1 MLTPREIKKAPY
13 VIEALFEA
21 LEDEVIKSFALN
33 LKRQGEANDMDL
45 YRLETLA
52 IYQRELEAKVE
63 SAIKEAQKET
73 DSIIKESAIKSYLDD
88 AKRYKKVGKSLLA
101 YEANEK
107 VQALV
112 GRIRKQ
118 TEGEYKDL
126 SRGLGLINPITKQIH
141 PLAQYYKNEL
151 DKAIFS
157 AHLGVFSYQ
166 EMSKKAIDSF
176 SEQGISWFNFETG
189 TRRSLTAHVHTV
201 IRTSLGQLS
210 NQMTE
215 INLEDMGECYVEVSA
230 HGGARP
236 SHATWQGK
244 QFYWKDKDTGKD
256 NNKAGYP
263 EFISATG
270 YGTGEG
276 LGGYN
281 CRHTYYPF
289 FPNRSTP
296 AYTDKELKALAG
308 EAREYQGKEYTVYD
322 ANQKLRAYERAIRK
336 SKRKLV
342 GYEALGDDEAFLY
355 ESVKLRLTTDEYRAF
370 AKGVDLPTK
379 VARTQ
384 EVGYNKGI
392 LKISGAITDVY
403 SERAEAH
410 ASVQYGA
417 IRKRKTDVERI
428 AKNTGYSE
436 AEVQSIKNYLFLD
449 YHEWNDNKRFTPDFS
464 IAQSWTRLFNG
475 NFEPHD
481 LTLLNHEL
489 YEQELIKKGLT
500 QREAHIITSE
510 IYNYQK
516 EADEYYDLLKK
527 RQKRKR

>member
-21 LEDEVIKSFALN
+21 LEDEIIKSLALN

-73 DSIIKESAIKSYLDD
+73 DSIIKKSAIKSYLDD

-126 SRGLGLINPITKQIH
+126 SKGLGLINPITKQIH

-166 EMSKKAIDSF
+166 EISKKAIDSF

-281 CRHTYYPF
+281 CRHTYYPY

-296 AYTDKELKALAG
+296 AYTDKELKALA
-308 EAREYQGKEYTVYD
+308 EETREYQGKEYTVYD

-384 EVGYNKGI
+384 EVGYNRGINKKAQSYLEPTIQEIIKKKWSQEFKEATIATYKELKKEGYISSSHFLGRYQERKNKKGY
-392 LKISGAITDVY
+392 KEISLNEVLACLNKGA
-403 SERAEAH
+403 SFKEGNERLIYLDKEN
-410 ASVQYGA
+410 A
-417 IRKRKTDVERI
+417 ICCIQNLENRELISFVRRKTE
-428 AKNTGYSE
+428 
-436 AEVQSIKNYLFLD
+436 
-449 YHEWNDNKRFTPDFS
+449 
-464 IAQSWTRLFNG
+464 
-475 NFEPHD
+475 
-481 LTLLNHEL
+481 
-489 YEQELIKKGLT
+489 KKGW
-500 QREAHIITSE
+500 EA
-510 IYNYQK
+510 
-516 EADEYYDLLKK
+516 L
-527 RQKRKR
+527 